1 MKRWAYA
8 LVASLTLM
16 GCSRYPSGVLHPED
30 MASLMADIHIAEAL
44 AEQHPGEYSGDS
56 AKMALKQSVYL
67 RHGVTSADVDST
79 MAWYGRNMEIYIK
92 VYEQVVDTLK
102 VRQAGARQLVS
113 AALGSRNVKFGE
125 VEVQQGDTVDI
136 WPGHRVYE
144 LSERLG
150 MLYFGENMT
159 PQPGWEAGD
168 RFELRM
174 RLNKLYSPVDIVIGA
189 DYADGTHALATHTV
203 VNDGMNVMAFD
214 LDPDKRPT
222 ALYVAAGGSAPLK
235 GRSLVIDSISLRRIH
250 IRRNR

>member
-1 MKRWAYA
+1 MKRGAYA
-8 LVASLTLM
+8 LAAVLTLA
-16 GCSRYPSGVLHPED
+16 GCSRYPSGVLHPEE
-30 MASLMADIHIAEAL
+30 MASLMADIHTAEAFV
-44 AEQHPGEYSGDS
+44 EQQPGEYSSDS

-102 VRQAGARQLVS
+102 ARQADARQLAS
-113 AALGSRNVKFGE
+113 AALGSKNVKFGE
-125 VEVQQGDTVDI
+125 AQQGDTVDI

-150 MLYFGENMT
+150 VQYIGENMT

-174 RLNKLYSPVDIVIGA
+174 RLSKLYSPVDIAIGA
-189 DYADGTHALATHTV
+189 DYADGTHTLAARTV
-203 VNDGMNVMAFD
+203 VNDGMNVMALD

-222 ALYVAAGGSAPLK
+222 ALYVAAGGCAPLK
-235 GRSLVIDSISLRRIH
+235 GRSLIVDSISLRRIH
-250 IRRNR
+250 IKRNR